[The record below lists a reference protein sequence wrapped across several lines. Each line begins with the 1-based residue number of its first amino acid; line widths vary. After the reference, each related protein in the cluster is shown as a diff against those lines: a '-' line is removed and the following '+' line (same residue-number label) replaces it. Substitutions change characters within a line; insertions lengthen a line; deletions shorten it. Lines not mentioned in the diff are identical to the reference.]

1 MTGRCRATPNCC
13 GSIRLLRRAFLRFP
27 RRAGS
32 CPAVAENIPLG
43 SVWAWCPSSG
53 DGSVCSMALCRREWE
68 RGKPFREGLPSF
80 SAQASGNERGSSF
93 RRKRLPLYSHPEII
107 FRTGFEYRTGRKK
120 QAAYRTLV
128 SGKSVPLMGSMRIF
142 LYFPNDCQIDVMRA
156 PVMAL
161 VGASVRFL
169 CETARRAVFQR

>member
-1 MTGRCRATPNCC
+1 MTGRCRATPNCF

-32 CPAVAENIPLG
+32 CPVVAENIPLG
-43 SVWAWCPSSG
+43 PVWAWCPSSG
-53 DGSVCSMALCRREWE
+53 DGSVCSMALCRREQE

-80 SAQASGNERGSSF
+80 RLRRPETREAASF
-93 RRKRLPLYSHPEII
+93 RRKRLPLYSHPET
-107 FRTGFEYRTGRKK
+107 FSGQGLNTRTGRKK

-128 SGKSVPLMGSMRIF
+128 SGKVRPLMGSMRIF
-142 LYFPNDCQIDVMRA
+142 PYFPNDCQVDVMRA

-161 VGASVRFL
+161 VGPSVRFL

>member
-80 SAQASGNERGSSF
+80 RLRRPETREAASF
-93 RRKRLPLYSHPEII
+93 RRKRLPLYSHPET
-107 FRTGFEYRTGRKK
+107 FSGQGLNTRTGRKSK
-120 QAAYRTLV
+120 PHIGLWFPE
-128 SGKSVPLMGSMRIF
+128 KSVPLMGSMRIF
-142 LYFPNDCQIDVMRA
+142 LYFPNDCQVDVMRA

>member
-32 CPAVAENIPLG
+32 CPVVAEISAGACLG
-43 SVWAWCPSSG
+43 VVPVSG
-53 DGSVCSMALCRREWE
+53 DGSVCSMALCRREQE

-80 SAQASGNERGSSF
+80 RLRRPETREAASF
-93 RRKRLPLYSHPEII
+93 RRKRLPLYSHPET
-107 FRTGFEYRTGRKK
+107 F
-120 QAAYRTLV
+120 
-128 SGKSVPLMGSMRIF
+128 SGQGLNTVLGEKSKPHIGLWFPEKSVPLMGSMRIF
-142 LYFPNDCQIDVMRA
+142 PYFPNDCQVDVMRA

>member
-13 GSIRLLRRAFLRFP
+13 GSIRLLRGRFSVFRGGQGAALP
-27 RRAGS
+27 LLK
-32 CPAVAENIPLG
+32 NIPLG
-43 SVWAWCPSSG
+43 PVWAWCPSSG
-53 DGSVCSMALCRREWE
+53 DGSVCSMALCRRERE

-80 SAQASGNERGSSF
+80 RLRRPETREAASF
-93 RRKRLPLYSHPEII
+93 RRKRLPLYSHPET
-107 FRTGFEYRTGRKK
+107 FSGQGLNTRTGRKK

-128 SGKSVPLMGSMRIF
+128 SGKVRPLMGSMRIF
-142 LYFPNDCQIDVMRA
+142 PYFPNDCQVNVMRA

-161 VGASVRFL
+161 VGASVGFL